1 MKFAVDRS
9 LDAKKYE
16 EAPIGQS
23 LQRVMKYW
31 TLTGKFTGVHPELAE
46 IGVKEV
52 KVTDQGLEFL
62 GDVKKTEQMR
72 PDK

>member
-1 MKFAVDRS
+1 MKFPVDRS

-31 TLTGKFTGVHPELAE
+31 TMAGKFTGVHPDLAR
-46 IGVKEV
+46 IGITEV
-52 KVTDQGLEFL
+52 RLADEGLEFI
-62 GDVKKTEQMR
+62 GDIK
-72 PDK
+72 

>member
-31 TLTGKFTGVHPELAE
+31 TLTGKFTGVHPELE
-46 IGVKEV
+46 NIGVKEV

-62 GDVKKTEQMR
+62 GDVQQQNR
-72 PDK
+72 